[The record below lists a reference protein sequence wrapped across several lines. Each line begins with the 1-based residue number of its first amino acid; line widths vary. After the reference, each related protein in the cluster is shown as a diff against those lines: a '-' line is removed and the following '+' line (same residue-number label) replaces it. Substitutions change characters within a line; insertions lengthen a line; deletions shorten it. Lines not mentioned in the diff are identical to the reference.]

1 MKKEWQ
7 EDSSYGENPFKKLVK
22 LEFELKGMNER
33 NDAAFIQFELLKQE
47 PIIRAHIEF
56 SKRKGEML
64 FNPLDLDSKKA
75 LELIPKPFK
84 GIKIQEKEIPYKEL
98 LQEGFHL

>member
-7 EDSSYGENPFKKLVK
+7 EDSSYGESPFKKLVK
-22 LEFELKGMNER
+22 LEFEVKGMNER

-56 SKRKGEML
+56 NSRKGEVL

-84 GIKIQEKEIPYKEL
+84 GIKLQEKEIEYKEL